1 MANAR
6 RRTQRPNRTA
16 TRVAARAAGV
26 AMLEN
31 EESRASSMIDW
42 QSEMKYINKDL
53 RELLIITIVLFV
65 LLFAVGFFL

>member
-1 MANAR
+1 MTNAR

-26 AMLEN
+26 ATLEN
-31 EESRASSMIDW
+31 EEPRASMIDW

-53 RELLIITIVLFV
+53 RELLIITVVLFV
-65 LLFAVGFFL
+65 LLFVVGFLL